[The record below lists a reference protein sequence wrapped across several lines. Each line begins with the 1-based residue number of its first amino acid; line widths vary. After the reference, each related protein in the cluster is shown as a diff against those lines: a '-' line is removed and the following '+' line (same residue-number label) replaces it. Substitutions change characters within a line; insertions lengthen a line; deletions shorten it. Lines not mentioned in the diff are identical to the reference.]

1 MSNPTPKFENRR
13 RWLKSGVF
21 MAGASHL
28 ALPLLGCAPSDVAA
42 GPAGPS
48 AGADPKVFDTRV
60 TVEPGAALRAA
71 NRKLLGANVQWV
83 DRGDEMLEPG
93 TLRPRPG
100 MLAAMQAL
108 GPTVLRYPGGTL
120 SDVYHWREGMGELP
134 ERKDG
139 EHFWTRQRQK
149 VELGTR
155 ELLELCRSLGAEALI
170 TVNLIT
176 GTPEEA
182 AQWVTAVNR
191 TRIRSKVDGA
201 MLPKVRYWELG
212 NEPYLKDEARPEL
225 SITPAEFVRRASQ
238 FARAMRAADPT
249 ILIGLPSR
257 SDFIGGAQLT
267 PYKGFSDLVL
277 GTFTGDFD
285 FVALHNAYMPFGV
298 DRDYTDDQ
306 LYWAAMA
313 SAEVV
318 AADFAATRAQL
329 RRLRPGRDVKLAVTE
344 YGAIFTLTMDRK
356 RTDAYIRS
364 LAGAIYLADVL
375 RVFANQPDLML
386 AVLHSLSGNWHFG
399 MVSNEGQIR
408 PAYFVL
414 QAVGNL
420 LRGNVVKV
428 QMTTETFDVGRVGV
442 VPESKGLPLVTSL
455 ATVDNK
461 KLRLMLINKDLAR
474 TSRTI
479 VGFTGARPVGEI
491 STLII
496 DGDRV
501 FDPTDSETKIRRRK
515 ANLAA
520 SAGGT
525 SLTLPPHSITFLEFQ
540 LQ

>member
-1 MSNPTPKFENRR
+1 MNDSTPLLPNRR
-13 RWLKSGVF
+13 RWLKSGVLL
-21 MAGASHL
+21 AGTPHL
-28 ALPLLGCAPSDVAA
+28 ALPLLGCAPADVAA
-42 GPAGPS
+42 GPSP
-48 AGADPKVFDTRV
+48 GADPKVFDTRV
-60 TVEPGAALRAA
+60 TVEPGAVQRSA
-71 NRKLLGANVQWV
+71 NRQLLGANVQWV

-100 MLAAMQAL
+100 MAAAMQAL

-120 SDVYHWREGMGELP
+120 SDVYHWRDGMGELP
-134 ERKDG
+134 ERKEG
-139 EHFWTRQRQK
+139 EHFWSRQRQK
-149 VELGTR
+149 IEMGTR
-155 ELLELCRSLGAEALI
+155 EFLELCRTLGAEPLI

-182 AQWVTAVNR
+182 AQWVTAVNK
-191 TRIRSKVDGA
+191 TRIRSKVDGGL
-201 MLPKVRYWELG
+201 LPRVRYWELG
-212 NEPYLKDEARPEL
+212 NEPYLKDDARPEL
-225 SITPAEFVRRASQ
+225 SIAPAEFVRRASL

-249 ILIGLPSR
+249 ILIGLPTR

-267 PYKGFSDLVL
+267 PYKGFGDLVL
-277 GTFTGDFD
+277 GTFSGDFD
-285 FVALHNAYMPFGV
+285 YVALHNAYMPFGV

-329 RRLRPGRDVKLAVTE
+329 ARLRPGRAIKLAVTE

-375 RVFANQPDLML
+375 RMFANQPDLML

-399 MVSNEGQIR
+399 LVSNEGQIR

-420 LRGNVVKV
+420 LRGNVVRSRV
-428 QMTTETFDVGRVGV
+428 TTESFDVGRVGV
-442 VPESKGLPLVTSL
+442 VPETKGLPLVTSL

-461 KLRLMLINKDLAR
+461 KVRLMLINKDLVR

-479 VGFTGARPVGEI
+479 IGFTSARPVGEI
-491 STLII
+491 GTFVI
-496 DGDRV
+496 DGERV

-515 ANLAA
+515 GTLAA
-520 SAGGT
+520 GAGDVT
-525 SLTLPPHSITFLEFQ
+525 LNLPPHSITFLEFQ
-540 LQ
+540 LR